1 MKNFSMT
8 ELKTG
13 SFEHNLQEIENES
26 APIFEDVVK
35 AKSIDQLSESKR
47 KTISLFIAAQS
58 LRTKAKLVQMEE
70 FMINTANQLWQK
82 VNIEVP
88 SIIFNKVWA
97 LAESDDAFL
106 ISDNPLVLQNS
117 INQSEFKS
125 TIGLEC
131 FGIEIYLL
139 LTSSLT
145 LCLFCEKY
153 FKSIN
158 YVQRNIINF
167 TCEDN
172 VIANLNS
179 LQIAYSE
186 RFILSHKNDFSMIL

>member
-1 MKNFSMT
+1 MT

-26 APIFEDVVK
+26 VPIFEDVVK